1 MAIKH
6 YTILKMIEFN
16 IDEISENMVDFL
28 NTCQPSYRYQIMDD
42 EHLYRV
48 EDIWEKEE
56 PDGSYPDNIKEELA
70 ELEKLL
76 LELDCTYFRIYV
88 S

>member
-6 YTILKMIEFN
+6 DTILKMIEFN

-42 EHLYRV
+42 EHL
-48 EDIWEKEE
+48 
-56 PDGSYPDNIKEELA
+56 
-70 ELEKLL
+70 
-76 LELDCTYFRIYV
+76 
-88 S
+88 